1 MKSPSVRAEA
11 NDYRTQVQVGEALKA
26 SGLARE
32 EAFVTTKCP
41 GAIGFNA
48 TLQCSWDVWGQ
59 DGGEPTNMGRWWEE
73 PCFGEIIWDTTK
85 LETEDRVSG

>member
-1 MKSPSVRAEA
+1 MKSPSVWAEA

-48 TLQCSWDVWGQ
+48 TLQCSWDGWGQ
-59 DGGEPTNMGRWWEE
+59 DGGEPLENQQIWGDGGKSRALGRSY
-73 PCFGEIIWDTTK
+73 GI
-85 LETEDRVSG
+85 